1 MSLRKFSARELSENI
16 LIRVEILLPSRNF
29 LPLTRSYLTPRSVS
43 SMTLMVKMLLMV
55 KLMEVVVVTSSL
67 KCSEAVVAM
76 EANNKRSK

>member
-1 MSLRKFSARELSENI
+1 MRLRRFSARELSENI
-16 LIRVEILLPSRNF
+16 LIRVEILKPSRNF

-67 KCSEAVVAM
+67 KCSEAVVAA